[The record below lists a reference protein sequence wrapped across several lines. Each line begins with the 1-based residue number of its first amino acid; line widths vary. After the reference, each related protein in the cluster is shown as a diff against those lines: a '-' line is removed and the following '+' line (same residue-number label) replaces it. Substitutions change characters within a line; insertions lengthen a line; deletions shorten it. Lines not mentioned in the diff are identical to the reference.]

1 MNDRERE
8 PSGEVRLDL
17 ESLAAYLDGSL
28 APEERARV
36 ERLLATSEEA
46 RDVLAEAI
54 RLQPEATGD
63 DADEGELPDVV
74 PSPAATGDAPTSTGG
89 RASRRPR
96 WLVPTLAAAA
106 VIALVMVPTL
116 RRAPSAGSPDGLV
129 AAGRLLQGAP
139 DLLTRGWD
147 RHGWTVTRSAGVEI
161 PEEEAAFRVG
171 VRWTDAL
178 VAWQGGSGPEASAHF
193 AQIAALLDNVPL
205 SEPASRSVAELR
217 TKASGGSAPA
227 DASTLI
233 TDSRT
238 RLGALLPSPWLD
250 LGTRVE
256 ALRLAARG
264 GSVSYLRD
272 AGAKDVF
279 TDEDLASVPSGAA
292 ADLRQVRE
300 ILRGDLTPDELGR
313 AAEILDRVVAQLG
326 G

>member
-1 MNDRERE
+1 MSDRERE
-8 PSGEVRLDL
+8 PSGEARLDL

-54 RLQPEATGD
+54 RLETESTGD
-63 DADEGELPDVV
+63 DAKEKEEDGIPEFV
-74 PSPAATGDAPTSTGG
+74 PSPASAGA

-106 VIALVMVPTL
+106 VIGLVMVPML
-116 RRAPSAGSPDGLV
+116 RRAPSSGSDGLV
-129 AAGRLLQGAP
+129 GAGRLLQGAP
-139 DLLTRGWD
+139 DLLTPGWD

-178 VAWQGGSGPEASAHF
+178 VAWQGGSGAEASAHF

-205 SEPASRSVAELR
+205 GEPASRSVAELR
-217 TKASGGSAPA
+217 SRAAGGSAPA

-264 GSVSYLRD
+264 GSVSYLRSAD
-272 AGAKDVF
+272 AKDAF
-279 TDEDLASVPSGAA
+279 ADADLSSVPAGVG
-292 ADLRQVRE
+292 ADLGQVRE
-300 ILRGDLTPDELGR
+300 ILRGDLTPDQLGR